1 MGVLLHLSEDLGVD
15 SEGDVVLLPRSDMLC
30 TETLNVPSILK
41 NILQP
46 TLSSVH
52 RDHSGWLP
60 LAEKWHFFLLYCVLF
75 LGERFQ
81 SLGYKDH
88 IYTSDFQLCMTNPD
102 TLRKF
107 RPIFPG
113 ARLRS
118 PKNNTAKVEFLIFPP
133 NLLCLYPSQA
143 HHQVT

>member
-15 SEGDVVLLPRSDMLC
+15 SEGDIVLLPRSDMLC
-30 TETLNVPSILK
+30 TEALNVPSILK

-52 RDHSGWLP
+52 RDHSRWLP
-60 LAEKWHFFLLYCVLF
+60 LAEKWHFFFSTVYSFWVSAFNLWVIKTISIPVTSNFVWPTLTHSGSSDPY
-75 LGERFQ
+75 FQ
-81 SLGYKDH
+81 VPNWDLQK
-88 IYTSDFQLCMTNPD
+88 ITQ
-102 TLRKF
+102 
-107 RPIFPG
+107 
-113 ARLRS
+113 
-118 PKNNTAKVEFLIFPP
+118 PKQNSWFFPP